1 MRLVRNSV
9 SHFPVDFVFRICSN
23 RSVAAAS
30 PKLLSDT
37 SQLRRLSL
45 ALRLKLIPQAI
56 VLRTVTTASA
66 GLSSH
71 TDTYTCVGIME
82 MSKPTRNASAS
93 LRVFFSI
100 RIQVAP
106 HPDNREAY
114 SERKAAVSRKTDS
127 SRALLQV
134 IEVIVLVNIS
144 RQIEDIFVL
153 AYFENMS
160 RFVVTVTTFRII
172 PLDSP
177 ED

>member
-1 MRLVRNSV
+1 M
-9 SHFPVDFVFRICSN
+9 
-23 RSVAAAS
+23 AS
-30 PKLLSDT
+30 EKAT
-37 SQLRRLSL
+37 
-45 ALRLKLIPQAI
+45 
-56 VLRTVTTASA
+56 
-66 GLSSH
+66 G
-71 TDTYTCVGIME
+71 
-82 MSKPTRNASAS
+82 
-93 LRVFFSI
+93 
-100 RIQVAP
+100 IQVAP

-114 SERKAAVSRKTDS
+114 SARKAAVSRKTDS